1 MLQRIADMPG
11 GTLGFE
17 IVGEVDDDDWEKTV
31 EPVLR
36 QEMADGRK
44 LRLLHLIAPD
54 LEAAKGWLAEG

>member
-31 EPVLR
+31 EPVLH
-36 QEMADGRK
+36 QEMVDGRK